1 MQGRLVVGMNI
12 HREICVLGMAG
23 GVAILPEQV
32 RTHRI
37 CYVSSHGVYRQYTLY
52 SVCMYVPQK
61 FERQVQ
67 GGLCDGVLCVCV
79 CAAVEVL
86 ANCGRQVSGDH

>member
-1 MQGRLVVGMNI
+1 MHCRGYVLVDPSLTEEAVMQGRLVVGMNI

-37 CYVSSHGVYRQYTLY
+37 RSHVYRQYASS

-61 FERQVQ
+61 FV
-67 GGLCDGVLCVCV
+67 
-79 CAAVEVL
+79 
-86 ANCGRQVSGDH
+86 

>member
-1 MQGRLVVGMNI
+1 MHCRGYVLVDPSLTEEAVMQGRLVVGMNI

-37 CYVSSHGVYRQYTLY
+37 VHVCVQTMST
-52 SVCMYVPQK
+52 SVCVCMCPRSLS
-61 FERQVQ
+61 ERQVQ
-67 GGLCDGVLCVCV
+67 GGL
-79 CAAVEVL
+79 
-86 ANCGRQVSGDH
+86 